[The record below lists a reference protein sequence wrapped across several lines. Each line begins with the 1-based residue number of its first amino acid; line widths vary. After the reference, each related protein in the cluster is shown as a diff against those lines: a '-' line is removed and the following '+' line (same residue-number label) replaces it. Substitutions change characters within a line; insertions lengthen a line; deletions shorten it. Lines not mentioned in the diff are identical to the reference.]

1 MFVVKRTWFDYNNSM
16 KTLNVRLD
24 DWTHK
29 NLKAIAA
36 LRETTIAELLKI
48 LVGKEIEENPEECDL
63 CRKFGH
69 NPNETTRKAMAD
81 KGGKSFKSIKALMKD
96 LQSD

>member
-1 MFVVKRTWFDYNNSM
+1 M
-16 KTLNVRLD
+16 KTLNVKLD

-36 LRETTIAELLKI
+36 LRETTIAELLKL
-48 LVGKEIEENPEECDL
+48 LVSKEIEENPEDCNL

-69 NPNETTRKAMAD
+69 SPNKETLKAMTD
-81 KGGKSFKSIKALMKD
+81 KSEKSFKSIKALMKD

>member
-1 MFVVKRTWFDYNNSM
+1 MFIGKLICFSYNNSM
-16 KTLNVRLD
+16 KTLNVKLD

-36 LRETTIAELLKI
+36 LKETTISELLKI
-48 LVGKEIEENPEECDL
+48 LVGKEIEENPVECDL
-63 CRKFGH
+63 CRKFGRE
-69 NPNETTRKAMAD
+69 PNETTRRAMAG

-96 LQSD
+96 LKE

>member
-1 MFVVKRTWFDYNNSM
+1 MLIVKHIWFGYNNSM

-36 LRETTIAELLKI
+36 LKETTIAELLKI
-48 LVGKEIEENPEECDL
+48 LVGKEIEGNQEECDL

-69 NPNETTRKAMAD
+69 EPNETTRKTIAEKD
-81 KGGKSFKSIKALMKD
+81 GKSFKSVKALLED

>member
-1 MFVVKRTWFDYNNSM
+1 MFVVKHVGSGYNNSM

-36 LRETTIAELLKI
+36 LKETTISELLRI
-48 LVGKEIEENPEECDL
+48 LVGKEIEENAEECDL
-63 CRKFGH
+63 CRKFGRE
-69 NPNETTRKAMAD
+69 PNATTKKAMAE
-81 KGGKSFKSIKALMKD
+81 KGGKSFKSVKALMED
-96 LQSD
+96 LLSD